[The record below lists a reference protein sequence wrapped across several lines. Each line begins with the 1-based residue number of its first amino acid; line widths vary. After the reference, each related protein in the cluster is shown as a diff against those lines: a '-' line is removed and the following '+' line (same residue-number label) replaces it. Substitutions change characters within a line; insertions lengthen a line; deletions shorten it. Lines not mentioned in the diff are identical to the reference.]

1 MVSTSRSGDV
11 TVGSYATVAPPV
23 IRFTFA
29 DRTPSARSSERCTRP
44 LQAAQ
49 VIPATGM
56 VHDSVGSAGAVVLM
70 VYSLASAMRV
80 PRTIPIP
87 QANSY
92 VPAGGVKPTDVVS
105 CAGR

>member
-56 VHDSVGSAGAVVLM
+56 VHDSVGSAGAVVVMGLLPGLGDEGATHH
-70 VYSLASAMRV
+70 SH
-80 PRTIPIP
+80 
-87 QANSY
+87 
-92 VPAGGVKPTDVVS
+92 PAGEFVRT
-105 CAGR
+105 GRRREAD